1 MKRNNF
7 GSRSLGAPPYSLRI
21 SRTSCSA
28 SQEINDV
35 SFVDVTSA
43 AESATVVSFTSSPTR
58 AASLSRTVSS
68 SARPRT
74 TSKRVHFR
82 QLPSK
87 TASISSSVANARD
100 GGKSVGSAGSPRVAT
115 FAKPSFPRPCSWS
128 VEVCS
133 ATFPSFASASISSIS
148 SSISSSSS

>member
-35 SFVDVTSA
+35 SFVTSA
-43 AESATVVSFTSSPTR
+43 AELATVVSFTSLPTR

>member
-35 SFVDVTSA
+35 SFVTSA
-43 AESATVVSFTSSPTR
+43 AELATVVSFTSSPTR

-115 FAKPSFPRPCSWS
+115 FAKPSFPRPCSRS

-148 SSISSSSS
+148 SSISASSS